1 MSYLSKLDDLFDGAS
16 LLADAFLTGLR
27 PDPQMTVTEWAER
40 NRILPE
46 ETTKEHGAYRIDR
59 IPFMRE
65 IQDNLSA
72 TSPVVRTVLMKGA
85 QLSGSETGLNFL
97 GYIVDVAQGPCII
110 VCPTVE
116 MAERHSETRLK
127 PMVRLCKS
135 LRKKM
140 GDPDAKTPGNR
151 MLLKR
156 FPGGLIVMTGANSGA
171 SLRSLPARFRIYEEV
186 DAFPDDVDGEGCAVD
201 IVAARGFTFGV
212 RGKDFLNCTPRLRS
226 TSIIYREF
234 LKGDQREFFMPCPH
248 PKCGKPMAFNAENF
262 RHDGDDPETAHM
274 VCPFCE
280 GRVVEAR
287 HKTAMMAAGVWVPKV
302 KGNRRTP
309 RSYYLPSFYS
319 PWLTWLEIAEVKL
332 AARTNL
338 SKAKTYFNTYL
349 GLPWTDA
356 AATPGA
362 DEIMQVAL
370 ACALRARQV
379 PDWAVHLFAG
389 VDVGID
395 HIEVGVWAYGPG
407 GRRHLVEQV
416 RLAGAYNSPEQWGRL
431 TEVLKR
437 GYLHPLGTV
446 IRLTHVFIDRGK
458 WTDVVDRWVKAQDPR
473 FVSGIKGHK
482 MDAMITPR
490 VKPEIGRDGR
500 PVPGSV
506 AAKYFLL
513 NSGLLKLELYGQ
525 INQPKARTTVETPE
539 PVVTYHREITQD
551 WAEQLVSED
560 YVTTYN
566 RAGFAVSNW
575 VKREQAARGEAL
587 DTANY
592 ARGASIWKGVDQW
605 LATDWARER
614 ERIVEAARKMS
625 VRIEAETKK
634 RTRVGD
640 HRPVGILDLVKDVA
654 VPVDEELV
662 VDEVEAAAAEAQAV
676 VDEDPVPTAPAAAAP
691 AFPSSWG
698 GWAPREHTVVR
709 EAEDGVVGGGR
720 TATVWEPEFGSL
732 YD

>member
-1 MSYLSKLDDLFDGAS
+1 MSYLQTLDDLFDGAS

-27 PDPQMTVTEWAER
+27 PDPQMTVTEWAEK

-59 IPFMRE
+59 IPFMKE

-85 QLSGSETGLNFL
+85 QLSGSETGLNMV
-97 GYIVDVAQGPCII
+97 GYIIDVAQGPCII

-116 MAERHSETRLK
+116 MAERHSETRIK

-135 LRKKM
+135 LKKKM
-140 GDPDAKTPGNR
+140 GDPDAKTSGNR

-171 SLRSLPARFRIYEEV
+171 SLRSLPARFRIFEEV

-226 TSIIYREF
+226 TSIIFREYM
-234 LKGDQREFFMPCPH
+234 KGDQREYMMPCPA
-248 PKCGKPMAFNAENF
+248 PTCGQPMAFNAENF
-262 RHDGDDPETAHM
+262 GMDGDDPETAHM
-274 VCPFCE
+274 VCPTCQ
-280 GRVVEAR
+280 GRVVEAT

-302 KGNRRTP
+302 KKAPRRMP

-356 AATPGA
+356 AATPGY
-362 DEIMQVAL
+362 DEILEVAR
-370 ACALRARQV
+370 ACVLRARQL

-395 HIEVGVWAYGPG
+395 HIEIGIWAYGSG

-416 RLAGAYNSPEQWGRL
+416 RLAGAYNSPEQWARL
-431 TEVLKR
+431 SQVLKR
-437 GYLHPLGTV
+437 GFLHPLGAV
-446 IRLTHVFIDRGK
+446 LRLSHVFIDRGK
-458 WTDVVDRWVKAQDPR
+458 WTTVVDAWVQAQDPR

-490 VKPEIGRDGR
+490 VKPVIGHDGK
-500 PVPGSV
+500 PIPNSV

-525 INQPKARTTVETPE
+525 INQPKARTTVEAPE
-539 PVVTYHREITQD
+539 PVVTYHNEISQD
-551 WAEQLVSED
+551 YAEQLVSED

-575 VKREQAARGEAL
+575 IKREQAARGEAL
-587 DTANY
+587 DTACY

-605 LATDWARER
+605 LDTDWRKER
-614 ERIVEAARKMS
+614 EKIVEAARKMEI
-625 VRIEAETKK
+625 RIEAETKK
-634 RTRVGD
+634 RLRSSD
-640 HRPVGILDLVKDVA
+640 RRPVTILDLVKDVA
-654 VPVDEELV
+654 VPIDASVLEDEIE
-662 VDEVEAAAAEAQAV
+662 EAAASAEDLA
-676 VDEDPVPTAPAAAAP
+676 TAPTP
-691 AFPSSWG
+691 VQVEPSFATSWG

-709 EAEDGVVGGGR
+709 EAEEGVVGADAGPS
-720 TATVWEPEFGSL
+720 VWEPEFGSM